1 MEMRRCCLILE
12 DQALIGMS
20 LEAYL
25 EDEGFD
31 IAGPFTAAAQALDW
45 LTRETPALALLD
57 VMLGDGSCVAV
68 AGELKRRGVP
78 FAVYSG
84 LPPGGEVPPE
94 LHGVPWLE
102 KPVSRETLTRTLHQL
117 TRAAA

>member
-1 MEMRRCCLILE
+1 MKARHCCLIVE

-25 EDEGFD
+25 EDSGFEV
-31 IAGPFTAAAQALDW
+31 AGPFTTAAQALDW
-45 LTRETPALALLD
+45 LARDTPEIALLD
-57 VMLGDGSCVAV
+57 IMLGDGSCVTV

-84 LPPGGEVPPE
+84 LPPGGELPAE
-94 LHGVPWLE
+94 LRGVPWLE
-102 KPVSRETLTRTLHQL
+102 KPVSREILARTLEKL